1 KNPKN
6 KYEKLQGLYIMGLYH
21 SNKET
26 ADSILYFGHK
36 IIDHT
41 GFATDSLSLNMLNR
55 AYVLL
60 GTGYRYKG
68 FDDTGKGFNLK
79 GIELYEKGLVSDNQD
94 LSYHI
99 RALAFSYKE
108 KKEYDKAIELY
119 KRCTELNINKAMLYG
134 TFINMGVLYGTK
146 KEYPESIEHFKKA
159 YKICIEIGDY
169 KCQAYCLS
177 NIGASFQEVGN
188 SNEALIFYEKAMEI
202 AAKHNYNN

>member
-1 KNPKN
+1 MNKNILYIWLLIFALPLLLFSQKSEDKVKNLIEVVNNIDKHGEEKFFSMIKPLVKNPKN

-41 GFATDSLSLNMLNR
+41 GSATDSLSLNMLNR

-119 KRCTELNINKAMLYG
+119 KRCTELNI
-134 TFINMGVLYGTK
+134 
-146 KEYPESIEHFKKA
+146 
-159 YKICIEIGDY
+159 
-169 KCQAYCLS
+169 
-177 NIGASFQEVGN
+177 
-188 SNEALIFYEKAMEI
+188 
-202 AAKHNYNN
+202 